1 MLSVYTKRQ
10 SRTDQRIRVAQWL
23 IVTYLPVV
31 LVGLPSCLCGFS
43 LLCFLAWVPNHQSP
57 ALHFLVNGFRSWPFP
72 NLSMEIL
79 KSPFHLE
86 VRNVVEGCQFTFS
99 FSKTEK
105 TKTTLDSEVYY
116 THKYA
121 VLKEK
126 TKGFNRKLVDEE
138 GNFTCNVVGF
148 YWDLGSFIWKN

>member
-1 MLSVYTKRQ
+1 M
-10 SRTDQRIRVAQWL
+10 
-23 IVTYLPVV
+23 
-31 LVGLPSCLCGFS
+31 
-43 LLCFLAWVPNHQSP
+43 
-57 ALHFLVNGFRSWPFP
+57 
-72 NLSMEIL
+72 
-79 KSPFHLE
+79 
-86 VRNVVEGCQFTFS
+86 EGCQFTFS

-105 TKTTLDSEVYY
+105 TKTTLDSEVYN

-148 YWDLGSFIWKN
+148 Y